1 MSVIGAIVSG
11 AERGFKEYG
20 EGVRRQRAIE
30 RDDKRFQFEENRENE
45 AQRVRDA
52 NAAFSQEI
60 QALNEA
66 RANGKLPGSDDNLIE
81 QPPSAAPTAIAA
93 PGAEPAAPASEE
105 RPRTQNIF
113 KSGGEG
119 LYRNQKVADDAYYQR
134 LYDTTAKYLASTGQ
148 ADKVLSLQK
157 QITDMREQGYEP
169 LRKAAAAAVAMG
181 HPNAM
186 QLVAR
191 ASQISGTPTNIDPT
205 SGVFDKDTQ
214 TWKGVKIIG
223 ADGKVQ
229 VQDIPAQNLLASI
242 GSLDAGKVLEFNY
255 GRADKAVDQKLKERE
270 VSAVELRAQASATSA
285 ADNARTNASTRAVN
299 EDVRRRAANREDDD
313 AAAKFFSGT
322 FGLRELEVKTKDEI
336 EALMPDQRKAY
347 EDTRREQTRRR
358 ELAGYAQNIYTLN
371 ERKVGA
377 PVIAQA
383 IPALQRRI
391 AEGRGADGID
401 SASGLPFVTING
413 KKILLPK
420 D

>member
-1 MSVIGAIVSG
+1 MGAIAGIVSG
-11 AERGFKEYG
+11 LDQGFKEYG
-20 EGVRRQRAIE
+20 EGVRRQKAMDRE
-30 RDDKRFQFEENRENE
+30 DKRFKFEEDEQAER
-45 AQRVRDA
+45 QRVRDA
-52 NAAFSQEI
+52 NKAFSTEI
-60 QALNEA
+60 KALNEA
-66 RANGKLPGSDDNLIE
+66 RANGQLPGSDDNLIE
-81 QPPSAAPTAIAA
+81 QPASAAPTAIAA
-93 PGAEPAAPASEE
+93 PGAAPAPAAAEP
-105 RPRTQNIF
+105 PRTQNIF

-119 LYRNQKVADDAYYQR
+119 LYKDQKLADDAYYKR
-134 LYDTTAKYLASTGQ
+134 LYDVTSNYLSATGQ
-148 ADKVLSLQK
+148 SDKVLGLQK
-157 QITDMREQGYEP
+157 QITEMREQGYEP

-186 QLVAR
+186 QLVAQ
-191 ASQISGTPTNIDPT
+191 ASKISGTPTNIDPA

-223 ADGKVQ
+223 ADGKTQ

-255 GRADKAVDQKLKERE
+255 GRADAAVKQKLEERKVGAE
-270 VSAVELRAQASATSA
+270 ELRARSSAAIA
-285 ADNARTNASTRAVN
+285 ADNAKTNATTRAYN
-299 EDVRRRAANREDDD
+299 EEVRRRTADRADDES
-313 AAAKFFSGT
+313 AAKFFGST
-322 FGLRELEVKTKDEI
+322 FGLKELEVKTKDEV

-347 EDTRREQTRRR
+347 EQTRQEQSKRR

-371 ERKVGA
+371 ERKVPA

-391 AEGRGADGID
+391 AEGKGADGMD
-401 SASGLPFVTING
+401 PASGLPFVSING

>member
-20 EGVRRQRAIE
+20 EGVRRQKAIE
-30 RDDKRFQFEENRENE
+30 RDDKRFEFEQNRENE

-52 NAAFSQEI
+52 SAAFATQIKE
-60 QALNEA
+60 LNEA
-66 RANGKLPGSDDNLIE
+66 RANGQLPGSDDNVIE
-81 QPPSAAPTAIAA
+81 QPPAPAPTAIAA
-93 PGAEPAAPASEE
+93 PGAEGAAPAAAEP
-105 RPRTQNIF
+105 PRTQNIF

-119 LYRNQKVADDAYYQR
+119 LYRDQKLADDAYYKR
-134 LYDTTAKYLASTGQ
+134 LYDVTANYLSSTGQ

-157 QITDMREQGYEP
+157 QITEMQQQGYEP

-186 QLVAR
+186 QLVAQ
-191 ASQISGTPTNIDPT
+191 ASKISGTPTNIDPT
-205 SGVFDKDTQ
+205 SGVFDRETQ
-214 TWKGVKIIG
+214 TWKGVKITG
-223 ADGKVQ
+223 ADGKTQ

-255 GRADKAVDQKLKERE
+255 GRADAAAKQKVEQQKAD
-270 VSAVELRAQASATSA
+270 ADTTRARSSATTA
-285 ADNARTNASTRAVN
+285 ADNARTNATTRAAN
-299 EDVRRRAANREDDD
+299 DDIRRRAANREDDES
-313 AAAKFFSGT
+313 AAKFFSST
-322 FGLRELEVKTKDEI
+322 FGLKEVEVKTKDEI

-347 EDTRREQTRRR
+347 EQTRQEQVKRR
-358 ELAGYAQNIYTLN
+358 DLAGYAQNIYTLN

-391 AEGRGADGID
+391 AEGKGADGID
-401 SASGLPFVTING
+401 PASGLPFVNING